1 MSGSG
6 DGRRRRPALLGMR
19 GGHSLGHGVLSS
31 ATYGILS
38 MLAGL
43 ALLPIV
49 IDRVG
54 AAPYGIWLLISSL
67 TSYLYQAD
75 LGMGAAIVHF
85 LARDRER
92 TDVEERTR
100 LVTAGFAWM
109 NGAAAVALPLYLAF
123 AILLVHGKS
132 GAHLT
137 GADQVTLVGLGG
149 LLVALLGFRAFPS
162 ALQGTGHW
170 VFERSTQIVGVVVR
184 VVGTLLGCYVVR
196 GIVPVAIAEA
206 LADLV
211 PMVLATAA
219 CLRLGL
225 RPRRLRSVTRA
236 QLRMLLSYSVRA
248 FTVGA
253 MAAILLQ
260 ADTLIVGIVASAAAV
275 TYYTAGFRVYSGI
288 RQLLSWLTDPLLP
301 SLSRL
306 FATDREAARSMTL
319 GMLFVSL
326 WTAAWACGTIIVG
339 ARFLVRVWLG
349 DSVPTDRVSAV
360 IAILLVGLI
369 VNSVH
374 IAGIAATDASGRPGA
389 FLALHMV
396 WCASNLVLSVV
407 LGVTIGIAGVAVG
420 TTVPLLVLE
429 PFYVRRMTQTLH
441 FRVIDWWR
449 ACLRPTCISLAA
461 AVVAALAVAAALSR
475 APWHTGLAGAAAFAL
490 GYAASAALQRR
501 RFPTRHLATAAAAR
515 M

>member
-1 MSGSG
+1 VSGPA
-6 DGRRRRPALLGMR
+6 DGRRGPAVLRLR
-19 GGHSLGHGVLSS
+19 AGHSLGRGVLSS
-31 ATYGILS
+31 ATYGVSS

-92 TDVEERTR
+92 AEAEERRR

-109 NGAAAVALPLYLAF
+109 SGAATVALPVYLAF
-123 AILLVHGKS
+123 AILLVHGRS
-132 GAHLT
+132 GSYLT
-137 GADQVTLVGLGG
+137 GADRVTLIGLGG
-149 LLVALLGFRAFPS
+149 LLVALLGFRVFPS

-170 VFERSTQIVGVVVR
+170 VFERSTQVVGVGVR
-184 VVGTLLGCYVVR
+184 IVGTLIGCYVIR
-196 GIVPVAIAEA
+196 GVVPVAIAES
-206 LADLV
+206 LSDLV
-211 PMVLATAA
+211 PMMLATAA

-236 QLRMLLSYSVRA
+236 EMRTLLSYSVRA

-319 GMLFVSL
+319 GMLFISL
-326 WTAAWACGTIIVG
+326 WTAAGACGTIIVG

-349 DSVPTDRVSAV
+349 DSVPTDRVAAV

-389 FLALHMV
+389 FLPLHMI
-396 WCASNLVLSVV
+396 WCASNLILSVG
-407 LGVTIGIAGVAVG
+407 LGLTIGIPGVAVG
-420 TTVPLLVLE
+420 TTLPLLVLE
-429 PFYVRRMTQTLH
+429 PFYVRRMTQTLQ
-441 FRVIDWWR
+441 FRLVDWWR
-449 ACLRPTCISLAA
+449 ACLRPTCISLGFALLA
-461 AVVAALAVAAALSR
+461 TLAVAAALGR
-475 APWHTGLAGAAAFAL
+475 APWHVELVGSVAFAL
-490 GYAASAALQRR
+490 GYAASAGLQRR

>member
-1 MSGSG
+1 
-6 DGRRRRPALLGMR
+6 
-19 GGHSLGHGVLSS
+19 VLSS
-31 ATYGILS
+31 ATYGISS

-43 ALLPIV
+43 VLLPIV

-75 LGMGAAIVHF
+75 LGMGAAIIHF

-92 TDVEERTR
+92 ADLEERNR
-100 LVTAGFAWM
+100 LVSAGFVWM
-109 NGAAAVALPLYLAF
+109 NGAAAVALPIYLAF
-123 AILLVHGKS
+123 AVLLVHGKS
-132 GAHLT
+132 GTYLT
-137 GADQVTLVGLGG
+137 GADRVALIGLGG
-149 LLVALLGFRAFPS
+149 MLVALLGFRVFPA

-170 VFERSTQIVGVVVR
+170 VFERSTQVVGVLVR
-184 VVGTLLGCYVVR
+184 VVGTLIGCYVVR
-196 GIVPVAIAEA
+196 GIVPVAIAES
-206 LADLV
+206 LSDLV
-211 PMVLATAA
+211 PTLLATAA

-225 RPRRLRSVTRA
+225 APRRLRSVSRT
-236 QLRMLLSYSVRA
+236 QLRTLLSYSVRA

-275 TYYTAGFRVYSGI
+275 TFYTAGFRVYSGI

-306 FATDREAARSMTL
+306 FATDREVARSMTL
-319 GMLFVSL
+319 GMLFISL

-339 ARFLVRVWLG
+339 SRFLVRVWLG
-349 DSVPTDRVSAV
+349 HSVPMDRVSAV
-360 IAILLVGLI
+360 ISILLVGLI

-374 IAGIAATDASGRPGA
+374 VAGIAATDASGRPGA
-389 FLALHMV
+389 FLPLHMI
-396 WCASNLVLSVV
+396 WCASNLILSVV
-407 LGVTIGIAGVAVG
+407 LGMTIGIAGVAIG
-420 TTVPLLVLE
+420 TTVPLLVME

-441 FRVIDWWR
+441 FGVADWWR
-449 ACLRPTCISLAA
+449 ACLRPTCISLA
-461 AVVAALAVAAALSR
+461 VGVLAALAVAAALGR
-475 APWHTGLAGAAAFAL
+475 APWDVGLAGAVAYAL
-490 GYAASAALQRR
+490 GYAAGAALQRR
-501 RFPTRHLATAAAAR
+501 RFPTRQLAIAAAAR